1 MAPAAPFRVL
11 GGEDSDGGSNRRT
24 QTVAGTA
31 VPVAVARHG
40 ESREQQRE
48 QEQGDTMLTLDQII
62 EREGR
67 IRQARRLIAE
77 ARQSL
82 RQAPSASSYDGMRIG
97 SVQRHLEAALEM
109 LEDITVLDDGGDE
122 IDEAA

>member
-1 MAPAAPFRVL
+1 
-11 GGEDSDGGSNRRT
+11 
-24 QTVAGTA
+24 
-31 VPVAVARHG
+31 
-40 ESREQQRE
+40 
-48 QEQGDTMLTLDQII
+48 MLTLDQII

-82 RQAPSASSYDGMRIG
+82 RQAPLASSYDGVRIV

-109 LEDITVLDDGGDE
+109 LEDITVLDGDNE